1 MKPNE
6 CDAKNICDSVVSDEG
21 RGCDRVMMTRC
32 VVEKIRQRESMFI
45 IRVAIVF
52 MMLGAVLFAATLL
65 SEHYWAWQFDRLY
78 GVDGEAKS
86 ATLAADI
93 QDYQAFKALLN
104 ITMYAIP
111 KTLGFMSA
119 GFALIGTILIVMEGV
134 STAWQRYQQRQ
145 EHKRAGQ

>member
-1 MKPNE
+1 MTKRHL
-6 CDAKNICDSVVSDEG
+6 AGSV
-21 RGCDRVMMTRC
+21 RL
-32 VVEKIRQRESMFI
+32 RESMFI
-45 IRVAIVF
+45 IRASIVF

-93 QDYQAFKALLN
+93 QAYQALKPLLN

-111 KTLGFMSA
+111 KTLGFISA

-134 STAWQRYQQRQ
+134 STAWRRYQQRQ

>member
-1 MKPNE
+1 MTKRHL
-6 CDAKNICDSVVSDEG
+6 AGSV
-21 RGCDRVMMTRC
+21 RL
-32 VVEKIRQRESMFI
+32 RESMFI
-45 IRVAIVF
+45 IRASIVF

-93 QDYQAFKALLN
+93 QAYQALKPLLN

-111 KTLGFMSA
+111 KTLGFISA
-119 GFALIGTILIVMEGV
+119 GFALIGTIFIVMEGV
-134 STAWQRYQQRQ
+134 STAWRRYQQRR
-145 EHKRAGQ
+145 ECKRVGQ

>member
-1 MKPNE
+1 MTKRRL
-6 CDAKNICDSVVSDEG
+6 AGSV
-21 RGCDRVMMTRC
+21 RL
-32 VVEKIRQRESMFI
+32 RESTFI

-65 SEHYWAWQFDRLY
+65 SEHYWVWQFDRLY
-78 GVDGEAKS
+78 GVDGEVKS

-93 QDYQAFKALLN
+93 QAYQALKPLLN

-111 KTLGFMSA
+111 KTLGFMSV
-119 GFALIGTILIVMEGV
+119 GFALVGTILIVMEGV
-134 STAWQRYQQRQ
+134 STAWRRYQQRQ